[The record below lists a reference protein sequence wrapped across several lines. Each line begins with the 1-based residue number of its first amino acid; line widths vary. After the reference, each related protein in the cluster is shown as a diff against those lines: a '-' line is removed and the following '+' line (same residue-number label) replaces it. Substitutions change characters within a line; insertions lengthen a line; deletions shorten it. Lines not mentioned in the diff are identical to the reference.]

1 MTSLSNCK
9 LAKPTDEEILVAKF
23 LSGDGLRVLF
33 AMQRL
38 FCDTTRPKDE
48 IDAAFM
54 QGRNSVI
61 LELYEL
67 LNRFEEQNHE

>member
-1 MTSLSNCK
+1 MQSLSNCK
-9 LAKPTDEEILVAKF
+9 LPKPSDEEILVAKF

-33 AMQRL
+33 AMQKL

-48 IDAAFM
+48 IDASYM

-67 LNRFEEQNHE
+67 LNRFEEENNE